1 MKDRSI
7 IGTISFPTR
16 SACAVWRSEI
26 LGQMSDGMWEN
37 TAPGDHWVFWHRLRT
52 VVNVGAPAS
61 VKMDEGKY
69 APYNQ
74 KTSYGISGLY
84 DIIGD
89 RMVAFG
95 RMGRVLSTLVDIDIV
110 ESPDYDTRYGKDSTF
125 DACVHAAEYLQEMG
139 LDKFLEEK
147 ASGVY
152 SKPWTERYLKAV
164 DEETARR
171 FFSTK
176 YDMKDLKA
184 DVKLIKAAIKT
195 VAANR

>member
-1 MKDRSI
+1 MSQFKV

-16 SACAVWRSEI
+16 SACAVWRAEI

-37 TAPGDHWVFWHRLRT
+37 TAPHDHWEFWHRLRT
-52 VVNVGAPAS
+52 VVNVGAPAG
-61 VKMDEGKY
+61 VKLDEGKY

-89 RMVAFG
+89 RMVAYG
-95 RMGRVLSTLVDIDIV
+95 RMGRVLSTVVDIDIV

-125 DACVHAAEYLQEMG
+125 DACVHAAEYLQELG
-139 LDKFLEEK
+139 LDRFLAEK
-147 ASGVY
+147 AAGAFSE
-152 SKPWTERYLKAV
+152 PWTERYFKHL
-164 DEETARR
+164 DEGTARL
-171 FFSTK
+171 FFATR

-184 DVKLIKAAIKT
+184 DVRLIKQAIKT
-195 VAANR
+195 VASR